1 MLSRIKDRSE
11 FDQMRR
17 DMGPDAFNKHTI
29 QRNCNICHKK
39 TVYFC
44 EGCTANKESGTVN
57 YCDTE
62 RRCFYH
68 DHVCVLR

>member
-11 FDQMRR
+11 FDQMRS

-29 QRNCNICHKK
+29 QRNCKICHKK
-39 TVYFC
+39 IVYFC
-44 EGCTANKESGTVN
+44 EGCTANIESGNVN
-57 YCDTE
+57 YCGTE
-62 RRCFYH
+62 RRCFYN